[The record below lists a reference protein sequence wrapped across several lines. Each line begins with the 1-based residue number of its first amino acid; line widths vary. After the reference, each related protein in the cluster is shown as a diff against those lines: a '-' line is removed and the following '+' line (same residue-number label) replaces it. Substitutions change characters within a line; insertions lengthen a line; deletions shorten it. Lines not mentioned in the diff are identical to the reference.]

1 MNFNGNKPGPG
12 GFVDMMSLDRFIAYK
27 IKILTK
33 HFCVRLSNE
42 QIDRLKSCKTCS
54 EVDNVARS
62 ILNHYFGE
70 D

>member
-12 GFVDMMSLDRFIAYK
+12 GSVDMMNLNQFIAYK

-33 HFCVRLSNE
+33 HFCVRLSSE

-62 ILNHYFGE
+62 ILGHYFGE

>member
-12 GFVDMMSLDRFIAYK
+12 GFVEAMSLDRFIAYK

-33 HFCVRLSNE
+33 HFCVRL
-42 QIDRLKSCKTCS
+42 KSCKTCS

-62 ILNHYFGE
+62 ILEHYFGE

>member
-12 GFVDMMSLDRFIAYK
+12 GYVEMMSLDRFIAYK

-33 HFCVRLSNE
+33 HFCIRLSNE

-62 ILNHYFGE
+62 ILEHYFGE

>member
-12 GFVDMMSLDRFIAYK
+12 GFVDMMNLNQFIAYK

-33 HFCVRLSNE
+33 HFCVRLSSD
-42 QIDRLKSCKTCS
+42 QIDRLKSCKTYS

-62 ILNHYFGE
+62 ILEHYFGE

>member
-12 GFVDMMSLDRFIAYK
+12 GFVDAMSLDKFVAYK
-27 IKILTK
+27 IKILAK
-33 HFCVRLSNE
+33 HFCVRLSDE
-42 QIDRLKSCKTCS
+42 QIDRLNACKTCS

-62 ILNHYFGE
+62 ILTRYFGE